1 MGKGSEKEWTCV
13 YWYNCIT
20 WWYRSNYHKTVSQ
33 LYLSKT
39 LKSDKKRNN
48 ENNHTIWW
56 LMAYDWERAVAPET
70 HLREPERP
78 EMLLGGVGETRV
90 GYADGRTGDLH

>member
-1 MGKGSEKEWTCV
+1 
-13 YWYNCIT
+13 
-20 WWYRSNYHKTVSQ
+20 
-33 LYLSKT
+33 
-39 LKSDKKRNN
+39 
-48 ENNHTIWW
+48 
-56 LMAYDWERAVAPET
+56 MAYDWERAVAPET